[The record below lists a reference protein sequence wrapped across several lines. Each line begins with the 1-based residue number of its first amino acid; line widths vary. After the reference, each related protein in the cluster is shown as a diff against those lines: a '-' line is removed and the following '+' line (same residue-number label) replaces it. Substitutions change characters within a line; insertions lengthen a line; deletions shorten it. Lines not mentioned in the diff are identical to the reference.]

1 METRLSR
8 RALFGRGP
16 DPAIP
21 RPADLPVGPPLAI
34 IAAHC
39 LAETGAYCRT
49 CGDACPEGA
58 IRFLLQPRG
67 RARADVDGD
76 RCNGCGDCLGPCPVG
91 AIQLAPRDGD
101 SA

>member
-16 DPAIP
+16 DPAT
-21 RPADLPVGPPLAI
+21 LPPSGLPLAT

-49 CGDACPEGA
+49 CGDACPEAA

-67 RARADVDGD
+67 RARADVDD
-76 RCNGCGDCLGPCPVG
+76 ARCTGCGDCLPPCPVD
-91 AIQLAPRDGD
+91 AIQLTPRDGD

>member
-1 METRLSR
+1 MEPRLSR
-8 RALFGRGP
+8 RALFGRAPAPVNAPPAGP
-16 DPAIP
+16 
-21 RPADLPVGPPLAI
+21 LLAI

-49 CGDACPEGA
+49 CGDACPEAA

-76 RCNGCGDCLGPCPVG
+76 RCTGCGDCLSPCPVG